1 MGHGANVKMTDHY
14 THEDQN
20 KLKQSARIFEK
31 YQNKLDKAHN
41 NLYTLD
47 FVEMATILSGRL
59 YTDSNNIID
68 MLKNYYKLETEPTFK
83 EIPKL
88 LLDIRNTMLETN
100 ERFIEI
106 KDFINDNNND
116 LETISRGKDLYGNKF
131 DIFDYNKSKE
141 INDAK
146 DNTNDKNISIS

>member
-1 MGHGANVKMTDHY
+1 
-14 THEDQN
+14 
-20 KLKQSARIFEK
+20 
-31 YQNKLDKAHN
+31 
-41 NLYTLD
+41 
-47 FVEMATILSGRL
+47 
-59 YTDSNNIID
+59 
-68 MLKNYYKLETEPTFK
+68 MLKNYYKLESEPTFK
-83 EIPKL
+83 EVPKL

-100 ERFIEI
+100 EKFIEI

-116 LETISRGKDLYGNKF
+116 WETISRGKDIYGNKF